1 MRLPAAERK
10 NAKGPA
16 LATPTEITPRIPSHN
31 TPDGDVLVSRFL
43 RALQVQMRSI
53 GLYQRN
59 HPQVTESLE
68 SAERHLRAVFLRY
81 PTFGV
86 QVEQGTLFLTTR
98 LLTAPASA
106 RDSAGGRALPDPHG
120 ELRALAE
127 QLAGAGVI
135 SLVFSSQT
143 NLGELAAF
151 AEAVDATCRVRKHK
165 MQPGTDSAPRDWST
179 WLSAHDVTGIRVN
192 VSLER
197 RHDAVLASLM
207 GALLERETANPSGSQ
222 DGIGRITD
230 STGEQ
235 VRRTLH
241 FSMLAG
247 QHLDQAQHDSP
258 QDAARA
264 VQAEL
269 AGADP
274 QILGLVMKCA
284 VANPPLEG
292 DAPGL
297 YLSRI
302 ADGLAS
308 EFVGSEYA
316 SRRIGA
322 SEIRT
327 LFKQLYRNEERGA
340 TQDPAIELRIERFWA
355 GLPAREIA
363 RTLASGDAWCVPVSL
378 LRRHLEPL
386 IVATEMKNAQAAG
399 REARLALS
407 NFVRCLESEEERAR
421 RTVAAAL
428 VELSELLA
436 RLWPHPQLQ
445 DLAPTVVTALVRET
459 SPGIAGLRVAATEN
473 LARLGLA
480 RRGYAEVECILED
493 LDKAP
498 RDADHAHMAALAR
511 RIVAQESWLSL
522 VDEALA
528 NRPLDAA
535 LPRLLRRE
543 PQRLLDRLGLLLTA
557 PEGANSMP
565 AMARLVR
572 AAGEPVLGTLEVQLS
587 EPRRQGVATAIKLLA
602 AVQPQRLAAA
612 LPRVM
617 PSWDWSLQD
626 LAVSELSRQHSPA
639 LRMQA
644 SQAFL
649 KTMTEVHSLVV
660 PGMLDQVA
668 LAGEES
674 AVPQLWEIAAGDV
687 ERLRDIF
694 IRIKAVEALGRLR
707 ATAAADLLR
716 NMVRQRSGLTYVEPA
731 GLRAAAEDAL
741 ALIENHPAS
750 ARLRAQQ
757 EEISK
762 SSGAFSLPR
771 RYLRVDVPAA
781 LSAKIATP
789 HEGMAKVRSISMGGM
804 LLETA
809 TRLNVGDSIRVEIRA
824 GLRRIASTAVV
835 RHASMAGYGVEFMH
849 MKPDDREKLRKYI
862 SKLLR

>member
-1 MRLPAAERK
+1 
-10 NAKGPA
+10 
-16 LATPTEITPRIPSHN
+16 
-31 TPDGDVLVSRFL
+31 
-43 RALQVQMRSI
+43 MRSI

-86 QVEQGTLFLTTR
+86 QIEQGTLFLTTR
-98 LLTAPASA
+98 LLTAPSSA

-127 QLAGAGVI
+127 QLSGAGVV
-135 SLVFSSQT
+135 SLVFSAKT

-151 AEAVDATCRVRKHK
+151 AEAVDATCRVRKQK
-165 MQPGTDSAPRDWST
+165 VQPGTEFSPRDWSAG
-179 WLSAHDVTGIRVN
+179 LSAHDVTGIRVN

-207 GALLERETANPSGSQ
+207 GALLERETANPSG
-222 DGIGRITD
+222 IGQISD
-230 STGEQ
+230 STSEQ
-235 VRRTLH
+235 VRRALQ
-241 FSMLAG
+241 FLLVAG

-269 AGADP
+269 AGTDA
-274 QILGLVMKCA
+274 QILGLVMKCV

-302 ADGLAS
+302 GDGLAA

-316 SRRIGA
+316 SRRVGA
-322 SEIRT
+322 NEIRT
-327 LFKQLYRNEERGA
+327 LFKQLYRSEERGT
-340 TQDPAIELRIERFWA
+340 TQESAIELRIERFWA

-363 RTLASGDAWCVPVSL
+363 RALASGDAWCVPVSL

-386 IVATEMKNAQAAG
+386 IVASEKKNAQAAG
-399 REARLALS
+399 REARRALS

-428 VELSELLA
+428 VELSDLLD

-445 DLAPTVVTALVRET
+445 ELAPTVVKALVRET
-459 SPGIAGLRVAATEN
+459 SPGIAGLLVAATEN

-498 RDADHAHMAALAR
+498 RDADHAHIAALAR
-511 RIVAQESWLSL
+511 RIVAQEQWLGL
-522 VDEALA
+522 VDESLA
-528 NRPLDAA
+528 NRPLDPA

-557 PEGANSMP
+557 PEGANSIP

-572 AAGEPVLGTLEVQLS
+572 AAGASLCLERWKRNFRNR
-587 EPRRQGVATAIKLLA
+587 RRQRVATAIKLLS

-649 KTMTEVHSLVV
+649 NTMTEVHLLVV

-674 AVPQLWEIAAGDV
+674 AVPRLWEIAAGDV

-707 ATAAADLLR
+707 ATAAAGFAAQHGAAALGFTLR
-716 NMVRQRSGLTYVEPA
+716 GAR
-731 GLRAAAEDAL
+731 RAACRGGRCVGADRE
-741 ALIENHPAS
+741 
-750 ARLRAQQ
+750 
-757 EEISK
+757 
-762 SSGAFSLPR
+762 SSGVGAAARSAGGDQQSR
-771 RYLRVDVPAA
+771 WRVQFAAA
-781 LSAKIATP
+781 LLA
-789 HEGMAKVRSISMGGM
+789 RGGTYFA
-804 LLETA
+804 E
-809 TRLNVGDSIRVEIRA
+809 
-824 GLRRIASTAVV
+824 
-835 RHASMAGYGVEFMH
+835 
-849 MKPDDREKLRKYI
+849 REDCCAA
-862 SKLLR
+862 